1 MEAVFHGLQGIFE
14 ILFMIGIGFVLSK
27 KGWFGPDTSAILTR
41 LIMKVALPLFMICQ
55 LERDFTHDSLLR
67 IAPDLAL
74 PFLSILLA
82 YVVGR
87 AAAAA
92 LHIRRERQ
100 GIFITCFFVAN
111 TIFIGL
117 PVNLA
122 LFGTQSVPSVMLY
135 YMANTTMFW
144 TLGIYHIVN
153 DSTGGQGNM
162 PLFSLQ
168 TVKKV
173 FSPPLVAFLIGLA
186 LIMADVKLPEFLH
199 VSFQYVGNLA
209 TPLSLIVIGIEMSS
223 LPLRSVQWDRDLIG
237 ALMGRFIVCPLCV
250 LALLPFVSV
259 TPMSAQVFT
268 MQASMP
274 AMTQMTVVAK
284 AVGADVRYATEISF
298 ITVVLGL
305 IVIPSYM
312 FLIQYVLLNL

>member
-1 MEAVFHGLQGIFE
+1 MDGILHGLQGIFE
-14 ILFMIGIGFVLSK
+14 ILFLIGIGYALSK
-27 KGWFGPDTSAILTR
+27 KGWFDTGTSALLTR
-41 LIMKVALPLFMICQ
+41 LVMKIALPLYMLCQ
-55 LERDFTHDSLLR
+55 LEKDFTRESLLQ

-74 PFLSILLA
+74 PFSSILLA

-87 AAAAA
+87 VAARL
-92 LHIRRERQ
+92 LHIRQERQ
-100 GIFITCFFVAN
+100 GVFITNFFIAN

-144 TLGIYHIVN
+144 TLGVYHIVN
-153 DSTGGQGNM
+153 DSTGGKGTM

-173 FSPPLVAFLIGLA
+173 LSPPLLGFLIGLA
-186 LIMADVKLPEFLH
+186 LIMADIRLPEFLL

-209 TPLSLIVIGIEMSS
+209 TPLSLMVIGIEMSLLS
-223 LPLRSVQWDRDLIG
+223 LRTVRWDRDVIG
-237 ALMGRFIVCPLCV
+237 ALLGRFIICPLCV
-250 LALLPFVSV
+250 LALLPFIPV
-259 TPMSAQVFT
+259 TPMSAKVFA

-284 AVGADVRYATEISF
+284 SVGADVRYSTEISF
-298 ITVVLGL
+298 ITVLLG
-305 IVIPSYM
+305 IVVIPLYM
-312 FLIQYVLLNL
+312 CIVQ

>member
-1 MEAVFHGLQGIFE
+1 MAGMIHGLQGIFE
-14 ILFMIGIGFVLSK
+14 ILFIIGIGFILAK
-27 KGWFGPDTSAILTR
+27 KGWFAADTSALLTK
-41 LIMKVALPLFMICQ
+41 LVMKIALPLYMLCQ
-55 LERDFTHDSLLR
+55 LEKDFTHDSLLQ
-67 IAPDLAL
+67 IAPDLL
-74 PFLSILLA
+74 LSFSSILLA

-87 AAAAA
+87 IAVKL
-92 LHIRRERQ
+92 LHIRQDRQ
-100 GIFITCFFVAN
+100 GVFITCFFIAN

-144 TLGIYHIVN
+144 TLGVYHIVN
-153 DSTGGQGNM
+153 DSTGGEKAM

-168 TVKKV
+168 TLKKV
-173 FSPPLVAFLIGLA
+173 FSPPLLGFLIGLTFILA
-186 LIMADVKLPEFLH
+186 NIQLPDFLL

-209 TPLSLIVIGIEMSS
+209 TPLSLMVIGIEMSS
-223 LPLRSVQWDRDLIG
+223 ISLASVHWDRDLVG
-237 ALMGRFIVCPLCV
+237 ALCGRFIICPLCV
-250 LALLPFVSV
+250 LALLPVIVV

-284 AVGADVRYATEISF
+284 AVGADVKYATQVSF
-298 ITVVLGL
+298 LSVVLGL
-305 IVIPSYM
+305 IVIPLYM
-312 FLIQYVLLNL
+312 FILESLGV

>member
-1 MEAVFHGLQGIFE
+1 MAGMIHGLQGIFE
-14 ILFMIGIGFVLSK
+14 ILFIIGIGFILAK
-27 KGWFGPDTSAILTR
+27 KGWFAADTSALLTK
-41 LIMKVALPLFMICQ
+41 LVMKIALPLYMLCQ
-55 LERDFTHDSLLR
+55 LEKDFTHDSLLQ
-67 IAPDLAL
+67 IAPDLFL
-74 PFLSILLA
+74 PFSSILLA

-87 AAAAA
+87 IAVKL
-92 LHIRRERQ
+92 LHIRQDRQ
-100 GIFITCFFVAN
+100 GVFITCFFIAN

-144 TLGIYHIVN
+144 TLGVYHIVN
-153 DSTGGQGNM
+153 DSTGGEKAM

-168 TVKKV
+168 TLKKV
-173 FSPPLVAFLIGLA
+173 FSPPLLGFLIGLA
-186 LIMADVKLPEFLH
+186 FILANIQLPEFLL

-209 TPLSLIVIGIEMSS
+209 TPLSLMVIGIEMSS
-223 LPLRSVQWDRDLIG
+223 ISLASVHWDRDLVG
-237 ALMGRFIVCPLCV
+237 ALCGRFIICPLCV
-250 LALLPFVSV
+250 LALLPVIVV

-284 AVGADVRYATEISF
+284 AVGADVKYATQVSF
-298 ITVVLGL
+298 LSVVLGL
-305 IVIPSYM
+305 IVIPLYM
-312 FLIQYVLLNL
+312 FILESLGV